1 MKKFAVKQEV
11 FAPRPPTVIVPPQR
25 NDTGAVRRCVG
36 APWND
41 APTYPQHNG
50 TGALHRCHHMYA
62 KTKQPITT
70 QRRGATHRP
79 CPCLPTAGR
88 HRCDQSAHTPPSGG
102 KWGGAT

>member
-41 APTYPQHNG
+41 APT
-50 TGALHRCHHMYA
+50 TIVA
-62 KTKQPITT
+62 
-70 QRRGATHRP
+70 
-79 CPCLPTAGR
+79 
-88 HRCDQSAHTPPSGG
+88 
-102 KWGGAT
+102 